1 MDMTQPKV
9 ALKKIKNNVVA
20 NKAAYVVGAIAVA
33 AVALQ
38 QRNRVEFD
46 KFLTSKG
53 IDPDEYYC
61 PEYFEEK
68 NAK

>member
-1 MDMTQPKV
+1 MNKV
-9 ALKKIKNNVVA
+9 TTTLKKIKNNVA
-20 NKAAYVVGAIAVA
+20 ENKAAYVVGAVAVA

-38 QRNRVEFD
+38 QRNRIEFD

-68 NAK
+68 NA